1 MNYRGDSIRSIL
13 LNLITMLT
21 PIPPQLEDIDQDID
35 NSPLPAE
42 TIRYLA
48 SVENKLY
55 ADIQARK
62 RIDSGL
68 LFLACQF
75 SSCSLSWLLFNLQV
89 TLSII
94 QLASFCISCLPGLI
108 DFGDSFSFSISSDS
122 WEFSLG
128 NKPLVGVVKLAIG
141 IATSWQGTAKI
152 SKEVANTHTQI
163 SQTYQEIRSS
173 EGLSFQMPDIGLSLI
188 IALSAIALLGIAKK
202 FSFNNNQEGNSDD

>member
-1 MNYRGDSIRSIL
+1 
-13 LNLITMLT
+13 MLSQ
-21 PIPPQLEDIDQDID
+21 IPPQLEEELDID

-75 SSCSLSWLLFNLQV
+75 SSCSLSWLLFQLQI

-94 QLASFCISCLPGLI
+94 QLASFCVSCLPGLI
-108 DFGDSFSFSISSDS
+108 DMGDSFTFSISSES
-122 WEFSLG
+122 WQFSLG
-128 NKPLVGVVKLAIG
+128 NKPLVGLIKLSIG
-141 IATSWQGTAKI
+141 IGVSWQGTAKI
-152 SKEVANTHTQI
+152 TKEINNTYSQI

-173 EGLSFQMPDIGLSLI
+173 EGLSFQLPDIGLSLI
-188 IALSAIALLGIAKK
+188 IALSAIALLGISKK
-202 FSFNNNQEGNSDD
+202 FSFTNNNQEGNSDD

>member
-1 MNYRGDSIRSIL
+1 
-13 LNLITMLT
+13 MLSST
-21 PIPPQLEDIDQDID
+21 PPQLEDIDQDID

-55 ADIQARK
+55 QDIQNRK

-68 LFLACQF
+68 LFIACQF
-75 SSCSLSWLLFNLQV
+75 SSCSLSWLLFQLQV

-94 QLASFCISCLPGLI
+94 QLASFCVSCLPGLI
-108 DFGDSFSFSISSDS
+108 DVGDSFNFSISSES

-128 NKPLVGVVKLAIG
+128 NKPLVGVVKLSIG

-152 SKEVANTHTQI
+152 SKEVASTYSQI

-173 EGLSFQMPDIGLSLI
+173 EGLSFQLPDITLALL
-188 IALSAIALLGIAKK
+188 IALSAIALLGISKK